1 MAGRPKQG
9 IDYAGWS
16 VNIFDGD
23 TKIDKLLDAQG
34 WVGFSIYFYLCQMAY
49 KFDGYFYRWCFDDS
63 STTARRMGGG
73 LRAKTVE
80 ETVRY
85 CLRIGLF
92 DQGLFDEWNILT
104 SKGIQRRYLAAIQGR
119 RVKSIIDDYWL
130 LEKNSEMG
138 GLEKCASND
147 DLQAANSHLQ
157 GADGHLQGANGTKV
171 KESKVNTTHT
181 LLKEVWGVSGF
192 HVSNDAQDARTEICE
207 WLAENGFSCKK
218 QYAVQNRGD
227 GRNGKIDIL
236 AEKEGA
242 TIGIEID
249 RDSPRDKSIIKLM
262 QIDGEKVVLVR
273 NGKGRESYLRSDGI
287 AVIFLDCQNGS
298 ESGISI
304 PKYRPEWFERFWA
317 LYPRHTAKA
326 AAVKAWDKLK
336 PDLELCRVMAN
347 AIRAQMR
354 SPQWTEGPEH
364 IPHPATWLNGARWQD
379 EMPDKVSSGNLPEPE
394 VRNGVR

>member
-34 WVGFSIYFYLCQMAY
+34 WIGFSIYFYLCQMAY

-92 DQGLFDEWNILT
+92 DQRLFDEWNILT

-119 RVKSIIDDYWL
+119 RVKSVIEDYWL
-130 LEKNSEMG
+130 LEKNSETG
-138 GLEKCASND
+138 GFEKCASND
-147 DLQAANSHLQ
+147 DLKDANSHLQ
-157 GADGHLQGANGTKV
+157 GADGHLQAADDTKV
-171 KESKVNTTHT
+171 KESKVNTPPTPP
-181 LLKEVWGVSGF
+181 G
-192 HVSNDAQDARTEICE
+192 
-207 WLAENGFSCKK
+207 
-218 QYAVQNRGD
+218 
-227 GRNGKIDIL
+227 GKAASL
-236 AEKEGA
+236 
-242 TIGIEID
+242 
-249 RDSPRDKSIIKLM
+249 
-262 QIDGEKVVLVR
+262 
-273 NGKGRESYLRSDGI
+273 
-287 AVIFLDCQNGS
+287 
-298 ESGISI
+298 

-317 LYPRHTAKA
+317 LYPRHTAMA

-347 AIRAQMR
+347 AIRAQIK
-354 SPQWTEGPEH
+354 SPQWREGPEH
-364 IPHPATWLNGARWQD
+364 IPHPSTWLNGARWQD
-379 EMPDKVSSGNLPEPE
+379 EMPDNASGGSLPEPE